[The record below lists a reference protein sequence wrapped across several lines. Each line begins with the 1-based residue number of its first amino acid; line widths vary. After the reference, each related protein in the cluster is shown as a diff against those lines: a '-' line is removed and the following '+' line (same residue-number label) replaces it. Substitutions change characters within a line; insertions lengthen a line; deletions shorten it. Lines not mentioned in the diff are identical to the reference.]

1 MLEDQRPLASTSILS
16 YTACVH
22 VHWCSHLYKTCS
34 SGSDKQGITS
44 IKQDKNYLPARGKGV
59 TMEQQLDARLPLLQD
74 ADVEDKIVL
83 LRVDHNVV
91 KKGVIQDPYRI
102 DQTIGTIFNIVERGG
117 RPIIMTHIGR
127 PKDKKTGTISVN
139 QATSVE
145 PIAEYLERKLHT
157 KIFCPTFRTEAD
169 VGIKSIDTSINLAI
183 RELKEKKIGAIYLP
197 NTRWFTGEES
207 EKEDREAFALQLAGL
222 ADVFVNDAFGS
233 WQPHVSTYDIT
244 KYLPSFA
251 GYLLQKEMQN
261 LTQVLQ
267 PERPFISVVA
277 GAKYNTKIGPLNEI
291 YKKVD
296 KLILGGIIYNT
307 YLCAKYGV
315 SINGIEPEDVEA
327 AKNLVEMDRKY
338 HKILELPYMYESETM
353 EGKIEGQYRIRSLD
367 EFKKGIKFKY
377 ILDIASKSFEDP
389 EISKML
395 NSAKTIF
402 VNAVM
407 GYTPYFTEGSAALDS
422 KIDHNAEASKLYG
435 GGDTL
440 QEFKNLC
447 PGLYLSTLDNS
458 KYYFFTGGGTVL
470 KAIEE
475 GTPYGL
481 DPVKA
486 LIDNGGKAP

>member
-1 MLEDQRPLASTSILS
+1 
-16 YTACVH
+16 
-22 VHWCSHLYKTCS
+22 
-34 SGSDKQGITS
+34 
-44 IKQDKNYLPARGKGV
+44 
-59 TMEQQLDARLPLLQD
+59 MEVQMNHKLDAALPLLQD
-74 ADVEDKIVL
+74 ADVDGKIVL

-91 KKGVIQDPYRI
+91 KKGIIQDPFRI

-117 RPIIMTHIGR
+117 RPIIMTHVGR
-127 PKDKKTGTISVN
+127 PRDKSGNITVGQSTAID
-139 QATSVE
+139 

-157 KIFCPTFRTEAD
+157 RVFCPSFRHEGNA
-169 VGIKSIDTSINLAI
+169 GIKSIDTSINLAI
-183 RELKEKKIGAIYLP
+183 KDLREKRIGAIYLP
-197 NTRWFTGEES
+197 NSRWFAGEES
-207 EKEDREAFALQLAGL
+207 DSDDRQAFALQLAGL

-233 WQPHVSTYDIT
+233 WQPHASTYDIT

-251 GYLLQKEMQN
+251 GYLLQKEIQN
-261 LTQVLQ
+261 LTQVLN

-291 YKKVD
+291 YRKVD
-296 KLILGGIIYNT
+296 TLILGGIIYNT
-307 YLCAKYGV
+307 YLAAKYGV
-315 SINGIEPEDVEA
+315 SINGIEQEDVEA
-327 AKNLVEMDRKY
+327 AKNLVKMDRKH
-338 HKILELPYMYESETM
+338 HKILELPFFYESDTM
-353 EGKIEGQYRIRSLD
+353 EGKIEGKYRIRSLD
-367 EFKKGIKFKY
+367 ELKKGRKFNY
-377 ILDIASKSFEDP
+377 ILDIAGKSFDDP
-389 EISKML
+389 IISTTL

-422 KIDHNAEASKLYG
+422 QIDHNVEANKLYG

-486 LIDNGGKAP
+486 LIDNGGKRP

>member
-1 MLEDQRPLASTSILS
+1 
-16 YTACVH
+16 
-22 VHWCSHLYKTCS
+22 
-34 SGSDKQGITS
+34 
-44 IKQDKNYLPARGKGV
+44 
-59 TMEQQLDARLPLLQD
+59 MEPHIDSRLPLLQN
-74 ADVEDKIVL
+74 ADVENKIVL

-117 RPIIMTHIGR
+117 RPIIMTHVGR
-127 PKDKKTGTISVN
+127 PKDKTGKITVDP
-139 QATSVE
+139 ATAIE

-157 KIFCPTFRTEAD
+157 TIFCPAFRSDGDE
-169 VGIKSIDTSINLAI
+169 GIKSIDTSINLAI
-183 RELKEKKIGAIYLP
+183 KDLREKKIGAIYLP
-197 NTRWFTGEES
+197 NSRWFQGEES
-207 EKEDREAFALQLAGL
+207 NPESEERNAFALQLAGL

-233 WQPHVSTYDIT
+233 WQPHASTYDIT

-251 GYLLQKEMQN
+251 GYLMQKEIVN
-261 LTQVLQ
+261 LTQVLE
-267 PERPFISVVA
+267 PERPFIAVVA
-277 GAKYNTKIGPLNEI
+277 GAKYNTKIGPLYEI

-296 KLILGGIIYNT
+296 KLILGGVIYNT
-307 YLCAKYGV
+307 YLCAKYDV
-315 SINGIEPEDVEA
+315 SISGIDAENVKA
-327 AKNLVEMDRKY
+327 AKHLVAMDRDH
-338 HKILELPYMYESETM
+338 HKIVELPYLYESDTM
-353 EGKIEGQYRIRSLD
+353 EGKVEGKYRIKSLKA
-367 EFKKGIKFKY
+367 FKSGTIFNF
-377 ILDIASKSFEDP
+377 ILDIAKESFEDP
-389 EISKML
+389 DIADTL

-422 KIDHNAEASKLYG
+422 KIDHNTEAQKLYG

-440 QEFKNLC
+440 QEFKDLC

-481 DPVKA
+481 DTVKA
-486 LIDNGGKAP
+486 LIENGGTTP